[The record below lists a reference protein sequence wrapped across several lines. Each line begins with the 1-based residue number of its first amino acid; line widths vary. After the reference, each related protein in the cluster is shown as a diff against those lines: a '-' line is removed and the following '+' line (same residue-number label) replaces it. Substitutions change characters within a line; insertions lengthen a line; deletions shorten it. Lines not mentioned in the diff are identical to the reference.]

1 MTAAE
6 LWGKYRER
14 IAEAREI
21 DRREIQLSLV
31 STPSL
36 VDVGPG
42 SWIVPMTLNRLLILE
57 SIEHPFLTGSVA
69 GREAVLNFLWI
80 MSPEFKAGDRRA
92 AKKFFRRFWF
102 RKLKDEPLREYLAK
116 EFEGSKGDQEGAPQ
130 EAWVAQLVDV
140 LAFEYGWSEAAIF
153 DIPLKRIFR
162 YADAMVARR
171 SDTKTVQFN
180 TPRADAVRNEYLREM
195 AAIQKREQEETAR
208 AE

>member
-6 LWGKYRER
+6 LWEKYRER
-14 IAEAREI
+14 IAEAREL
-21 DRREIQLSLV
+21 DRREIQLSLL
-31 STPSL
+31 STPTL
-36 VDVGPG
+36 VDVGVVA
-42 SWIVPMTLNRLLILE
+42 WVVPMTLNRLLILE
-57 SIEHPFLTGSVA
+57 SIEHPFLTGSNA

-80 MSPEFKAGDRRA
+80 MSPEFVPGDRKA

-102 RKLKDEPLREYLAK
+102 RKLKPDPLREYLAK
-116 EFEGSKGDQEGAPQ
+116 EFEGKGDQEGAPQ

-171 SDTKTVQFN
+171 SDVNTVKFN
-180 TPRADAVRNEYLREM
+180 TPKADAVRNEYLREM

>member
-6 LWGKYRER
+6 LWEKYRER

-21 DRREIQLSLV
+21 DRREIQLSLL

-36 VDVGPG
+36 VDVGPAA
-42 SWIVPMTLNRLLILE
+42 WIVPMTLNRLLVLE
-57 SIEHPFLTGSVA
+57 SIEHPFLSGSDA

-102 RKLKDEPLREYLAK
+102 RKLKPEPLREYLAK
-116 EFEGSKGDQEGAPQ
+116 EFEGKGDQGGAP
-130 EAWVAQLVDV
+130 EAAWVAQLVDV

-171 SDTKTVQFN
+171 SDVNTVKFN
-180 TPRADAVRNEYLREM
+180 TPRADAVRNEYMREM